1 MERVKECLDFVGLA
15 DKAEQYPAQLSGGQR
30 QRVAIARA
38 LSNSPGL
45 LLCDEPTSSLDPG
58 TTADILNVLKHIN
71 GGLGVTV
78 VIVTH
83 EMDVVKSICTHVSVM
98 ENGRIVDS
106 FSREDGIKFWV
117 KRGKLMFDSVLQYQA
132 QMWESIGETFV
143 MVGISVGAALL
154 LGLPLGTLLFFFRKG
169 QLYENKTVSLVL
181 NSIVNIIRSFPFLLL
196 VVALIPITRFLVGTA
211 IGTMAAT
218 VPLSIVAI
226 AYYSRLVE
234 QSLLEVPK
242 GVIEAALSM
251 GASKL
256 GLIFKFLY
264 VEARSGLVLGL
275 TTSTISFI
283 SYSTVMGVV
292 GGGGVGDFAIRYGY
306 QRFETEVMVYAI
318 IVMIVL
324 VQLVQFTGGTIS
336 RLLDKR

>member
-1 MERVKECLDFVGLA
+1 MGIDRRNFYNGRYFCWC
-15 DKAEQYPAQLSGGQR
+15 R
-30 QRVAIARA
+30 
-38 LSNSPGL
+38 
-45 LLCDEPTSSLDPG
+45 
-58 TTADILNVLKHIN
+58 TAA
-71 GGLGVTV
+71 GASTR
-78 VIVTH
+78 
-83 EMDVVKSICTHVSVM
+83 DVVVFC
-98 ENGRIVDS
+98 
-106 FSREDGIKFWV
+106 
-117 KRGKLMFDSVLQYQA
+117 
-132 QMWESIGETFV
+132 
-143 MVGISVGAALL
+143 
-154 LGLPLGTLLFFFRKG
+154 RKG
-169 QLYENKTVSLVL
+169 QLYENKTLSLVL

-196 VVALIPITRFLVGTA
+196 VVALIPVTRFLVGTA

-292 GGGGVGDFAIRYGY
+292 GGRGW
-306 QRFETEVMVYAI
+306 
-318 IVMIVL
+318 
-324 VQLVQFTGGTIS
+324 
-336 RLLDKR
+336 